1 MDKKKL
7 VVELAEVVG
16 VGSVFQDP
24 EDLAAYQYDAYLSK
38 ALPDLVVF
46 PTTTEQ
52 VSEVIKIA
60 HREKIPFVA
69 RGAGT
74 GISGGAIPVRGG
86 LVIALARMNKILE
99 VDFENRR
106 ARVQP
111 GVINLDLSNFMK
123 DKGFHYV
130 PDPASQQAC
139 TIGGNV
145 AENAGGPHCLAYGV
159 TTNHVLGLT
168 VVLPNGEILHTGG
181 KALDY
186 PGYDL
191 TGLLVGSEGTLGV
204 VTEIVVRI
212 ERRPEAVKTL
222 LASFSS
228 MLDAAAAVSAIIAS
242 GTIPAA
248 LEMMDKPTV
257 EAVEAYAHAGYP
269 VEAAAVLLIELEGLK
284 DGMDRLTKKIV
295 EICQGCKALEVKVA
309 QNEQE
314 RLQLWKGRK
323 CAAGAIGRICNK
335 YYLHDCVVPRNK
347 LVAVLSGIY
356 QIAEKYGVQVANV
369 FHAGDGNLHPLVPLD
384 MADPNQVERALQ
396 AGDEILK
403 CCVEA
408 GGTLSGEHGIGLEK
422 NELMPLIFREED
434 LNAMRKVKT
443 VFNPEDLCNPGK
455 IFPTPGRCVEVTQ
468 RPAKLA

>member
-1 MDKKKL
+1 MGKESL
-7 VVELAEVVG
+7 VIELARIVG
-16 VGSVFQDP
+16 AENVFHEP
-24 EDLAAYQYDAYLSK
+24 EDLVTYQYDAYLSR
-38 ALPDLVVF
+38 AMPDFVVF

-52 VSEVIKIA
+52 VSKILKIA
-60 HREKIPFVA
+60 SREKVPFVA

-74 GISGGAIPVRGG
+74 GISGGAIPVKGG
-86 LVIALARMNKILE
+86 IVIALSRMNKILE

-111 GVINLDLSNFMK
+111 GVINLDLSNAIK
-123 DKGFHYV
+123 DKGFHYI
-130 PDPASQQAC
+130 PDPASQQSC

-168 VVLPNGEILHTGG
+168 VVLPNGEIIHTGG

-204 VTEIVVRI
+204 VTEIIVRI
-212 ERRPEAVKTL
+212 EPRPEAVKTL
-222 LASFSS
+222 LASFSN
-228 MLDAAAAVSAIIAS
+228 MLDAARTVSTIIAS
-242 GTIPAA
+242 GIIPAA
-248 LEMMDKPTV
+248 LEMMDKPAI
-257 EAVEAYAHAGYP
+257 EAVEAFAHAGYP
-269 VEAAAVLLIELEGLK
+269 IEAAAVLLIELEGLR
-284 DGMDRLTKKIV
+284 DGMDRLTKRIV
-295 EICQGCKALEVKVA
+295 EICQNHKAIEVKVA

-314 RLQLWKGRK
+314 RMQLWKGRK

-347 LVAVLSGIY
+347 LVTVLSEIY
-356 QIAEKYGVQVANV
+356 QIAQKYHVQVANV
-369 FHAGDGNLHPLVPLD
+369 FHAGDGNLHPLVPMD
-384 MADPNQVERALQ
+384 MSDRDQVERALH

-403 CCVEA
+403 CCIAA

-422 NELMPLIFREED
+422 NELMPLIFNEAD
-434 LNAMRKVKT
+434 LNAMKKIKA

-455 IFPTPGRCVEVTQ
+455 IFPTPGRCLEVTR
-468 RPAKLA
+468 RPQ

>member
-1 MDKKKL
+1 MDKRKI
-7 VVELAEVVG
+7 VNELAKVVG
-16 VGSVFQDP
+16 AESVFHDP
-24 EDLAAYQYDAYLSK
+24 EDLAAYQYDAYLSR
-38 ALPDLVVF
+38 AMPDLVVF

-52 VSEVIKIA
+52 VSEIVKIA
-60 HREKIPFVA
+60 HGEKIPFVA

-74 GISGGAIPVRGG
+74 GISGGAIPVKGG
-86 LVIALARMNKILE
+86 IVIALARMNKILE

-111 GVINLDLSNFMK
+111 GVINLDLSHHMR
-123 DKGFHYV
+123 DKGFHYI
-130 PDPASQQAC
+130 PDPASQQSC
-139 TIGGNV
+139 TIGGNI

-168 VVLPNGEILHTGG
+168 VVLPNGEIIHTGG
-181 KALDY
+181 KALDH

-204 VTEIVVRI
+204 VTEAVVRI
-212 ERRPEAVKTL
+212 EHQPEAVKTL

-228 MLDAAAAVSAIIAS
+228 MLHAAEAVSAIIAS

-248 LEMMDKPTV
+248 LEMMDKPAV
-257 EAVEAYAHAGYP
+257 EAVEAFAHAGYP

-284 DGMDRLTKKIV
+284 DGMDRLVKKIV
-295 EICQGCKALEVKVA
+295 EICQSCRAIEVKVA

-347 LVAVLSGIY
+347 LVAVLSQIY
-356 QIAEKYGVQVANV
+356 QIAEKYRVQVANV
-369 FHAGDGNLHPLVPLD
+369 FHAGDGNLHPLVP
-384 MADPNQVERALQ
+384 
-396 AGDEILK
+396 
-403 CCVEA
+403 
-408 GGTLSGEHGIGLEK
+408 
-422 NELMPLIFREED
+422 
-434 LNAMRKVKT
+434 
-443 VFNPEDLCNPGK
+443 
-455 IFPTPGRCVEVTQ
+455 
-468 RPAKLA
+468 